1 MLLEGG
7 NPKSDG
13 LIIGG
18 VTVIGGS
25 TFTVFVLAVVVVPLV
40 VVVVVVPRSESL
52 DAVRV
57 NDRRRVGKRGELSG
71 VVQSLLHVLRCI
83 STVVAID
90 LPVGVKAGVFCIIV
104 LATELGDLCLY
115 LRLIFGVIVI
125 VGAFVALSLAITTE

>member
-1 MLLEGG
+1 M
-7 NPKSDG
+7 
-13 LIIGG
+13 
-18 VTVIGGS
+18 
-25 TFTVFVLAVVVVPLV
+25 LAVVVVPLV

-57 NDRRRVGKRGELSG
+57 NDRRRVGVGKRGELSG

-104 LATELGDLCLY
+104 LATELGDLCLH